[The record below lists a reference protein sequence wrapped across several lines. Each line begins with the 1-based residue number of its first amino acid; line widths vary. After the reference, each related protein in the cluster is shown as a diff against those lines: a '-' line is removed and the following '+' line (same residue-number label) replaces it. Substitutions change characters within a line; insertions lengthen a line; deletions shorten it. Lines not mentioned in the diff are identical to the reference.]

1 VSALARLGR
10 VLAET
15 AQDGLLRCSGE
26 IVAVGAGAV
35 CVAGLSP
42 LLALGDL
49 VAFEPETGAAA
60 DRLGEV
66 MRIDPDTALV
76 KPFAREGGAA
86 LGARCWRVGP
96 HRLAPDLSWKGRVL
110 DALGRPIDGGAPLA
124 TGPQRRL
131 TAGDPPAALGRARV
145 GARLATGVRALDV
158 FTPMVAG
165 QRLGVFAGSGV
176 GKSTLLSMMARAADF
191 DVVVVALVG
200 ERGREAREFLEESLA
215 ASRERAVVVLATADE
230 SAMMR
235 RLAPRTAM
243 TIAETFRD
251 AGRSVLLIVDSITRY
266 AHALREAALAAGEPP
281 VARGYPPSVFSD
293 LPRLL
298 ERAGPGLDD
307 GSGAITGVF
316 AVLVDG
322 DDHDDP
328 VADAI
333 RGTLDGHVVLSRAI
347 ADEGRFPAVDLLRS
361 ISRLAPR
368 AWSADER
375 RLARQIK
382 AMIAR
387 YEDTKDLRLM
397 GGYTRGS
404 DLELDRAVAMT
415 PRIYAFCT
423 QTPDD
428 PPCKAPFAE
437 LAAALRLENDGSSDS
452 RKPAA

>member
-1 VSALARLGR
+1 VSALARLARDIAREAEGG
-10 VLAET
+10 LAQ
-15 AQDGLLRCSGE
+15 AGGE
-26 IVAVGAGAV
+26 IVSVGAGALG
-35 CVAGLSP
+35 VAGLSP
-42 LLALGDL
+42 LVALGDL
-49 VAFEPETGAAA
+49 VRFEGAEAGSP
-60 DRLGEV
+60 DGFGEV
-66 MRIDPDTALV
+66 VRIDPQEALV

-96 HRLAPDLSWKGRVL
+96 HRLAPDLSWKGRVV
-110 DALGRPIDGGAPLA
+110 DAFGRPVDGGPPLIP
-124 TGPQRRL
+124 GPLRRP
-131 TAGDPPAALGRARV
+131 TAGDPPAPLGRARV
-145 GARLATGVRALDV
+145 GGRLATGVRALDI

-176 GKSTLLSMMARAADF
+176 GKSTLLSMLARAADF
-191 DVVVVALVG
+191 DAVVVALVG

-215 ASRERAVVVLATADE
+215 ASRDRAVVVLATADE

-251 AGRSVLLIVDSITRY
+251 AGQSVLLIVDSITRY

-298 ERAGPGLDD
+298 ERAGPGPD
-307 GSGAITGVF
+307 GSGGAITGVF

-322 DDHDDP
+322 DDHDEP

-333 RGTLDGHVVLSRAI
+333 RGTLDGHVVLSRAV

-375 RLARQIK
+375 KLARQLK
-382 AMIAR
+382 ALIAR
-387 YEDTKDLRLM
+387 YEDTRDLRLM
-397 GGYTRGS
+397 GGYARGV
-404 DLELDRAVAMT
+404 DLELDRAVALA

-423 QTPDD
+423 QTPED
-428 PPCKAPFAE
+428 PPSRQPFAE
-437 LAAALRLENDGSSDS
+437 LAEALRGDVASDS